1 MSKSQHPQIRELLK
15 KHDDG
20 LTAKE
25 AAQILGL
32 KHASVHNALAKM
44 NDVYIDRWTPARQGM
59 REQAVF
65 IWVSSPDLL
74 LENCPR
80 PEPRG
85 RD

>member
-25 AAQILGL
+25 IAQILNLNSG
-32 KHASVHNALAKM
+32 SVRNALNRM
-44 NDVYIDRWTPARQGM
+44 GDVYIDRWVPARQGM

-80 PEPRG
+80 PKPRG
-85 RD
+85 GD